1 MKKIVV
7 ISSNEIIDKPVT
19 VELEKSGYKVTE
31 LIKNNLNTE
40 KYTAKSDTAL
50 VSCDL
55 RDKESLKA
63 VLSGQDELYL
73 NLSNNTTS
81 NESDFQP
88 EKDGL
93 LNIIEAA
100 KEKSVKRISYL
111 SSLIARHDDEW
122 WFVKMK
128 QEAVN
133 LIKNSGLFYTIF
145 YASHF
150 MDTIFQYRLG
160 NNLMIIGDS
169 YYPKYWVAAGDY
181 GKQVARSFEINEG
194 NMEYIIQGLECWSVE
209 EAFEIF
215 VNNYKAEELKIK
227 KMPLGL
233 LKYIGTFYKEIDYE
247 AKLAEC
253 VNNFSEKFEGGESW
267 EKLGKPGI
275 TIEKFAGQ
283 YKLTNSMNHNFL
295 IN

>member
-1 MKKIVV
+1 MKRIVV
-7 ISSNEIIDKPVT
+7 IGSNEIIDKPVT
-19 VELEKSGYKVTE
+19 RELVKSGYEVTE
-31 LIKNNLNTE
+31 LIKYNKNTE
-40 KYTAKSDTAL
+40 TYTAKSKSTL

-63 VLSGQDELYL
+63 VLSGQDELYI

-81 NESDFQP
+81 NESEFQP

-93 LNIIEAA
+93 LNIIEIAN
-100 KEKSVKRISYL
+100 ESNVKRINYL

-122 WFVKMK
+122 WYVKMK

-133 LIKNSGLFYTIF
+133 LIKNSGLFYSIF

-160 NNLMIIGDS
+160 NNLLIIGNS
-169 YYPKYWVAAGDY
+169 CYPKFWIAASDY
-181 GKQVARSFEINEG
+181 SKQVAKSIEINEE
-194 NMEYIIQGLECWSVE
+194 NKEYIIQGPESWSVD
-209 EAFEIF
+209 EAFAIF
-215 VNNYKAEELKIK
+215 ADNYQAEDLKIK

-247 AKLAEC
+247 AKMAEC
-253 VNNFSEKFEGGESW
+253 INSFSEEFEGGESW
-267 EKLGKPGI
+267 EKLGKPAV
-275 TIEKFAGQ
+275 TIEKFARQ
-283 YKLTNSMNHNFL
+283 FKLTNTMNHKFL
-295 IN
+295 I